1 VAGVFDPRQLQHLF
15 QDSLGNVPASA
26 SGPGQAFAYA
36 SQRLTEIGRQFDPTN
51 PLARYQPVSILGSIL
66 RAPASQPGQSSSLGG
81 DLLQFGAGLFG
92 NWANARSAARSNR
105 QANRQMMRQ
114 QQGGFGGYSPGWQ
127 PAPGMLQPYG
137 NDNITIPSGGNS
149 PMSILDSSMGAYQ
162 QAVYQPSSAAP
173 YVDANYQT
181 AGALEVVPQVV
192 RGIAASR
199 TARTLV
205 AWLVR
210 NGMSALAAGG
220 AAAGIVELFGGAG
233 AADGP
238 YANPKHN
245 RVTGIMR
252 GDVMAMRRVK
262 RSGKRLQKALRMAGV
277 GVRRSSG
284 RFRRR
289 RAC

>member
-181 AGALEVVPQVV
+181 AGALQVVPQVV
-192 RGIAASR
+192 RGLAASR
-199 TARTLV
+199 TAQTLV

-220 AAAGIVELFGGAG
+220 AVAGIVELFGGAG